1 MGFSS
6 EQGQVAGSNWN
17 DARQTSTAQRK
28 ISVRVAHP
36 AQHSATR
43 RGERGERR
51 ESGAR
56 KACIRTRAHER
67 STTRSHRNPKDLT
80 KICQHRRRPHSSSA
94 ACSRSSA
101 VRLKHIIH
109 ARGQGGDLGTSW
121 SDAEATGA
129 AHSVSPGRCE
139 RLRTARDRKRHAA
152 LDQGGWARGGSATRR
167 RAAGG
172 RGGRTLVWMKGLRI
186 REGNALD
193 ESQGPSRKDQKIVFD
208 IFPKVDFTARLC

>member
-1 MGFSS
+1 VARTWRAGLEPSRLHSYLIVPRCTDLAEGALGFSS
-6 EQGQVAGSNWN
+6 EQVQVAGSNWN

-36 AQHSATR
+36 AQHSAKR

-67 STTRSHRNPKDLT
+67 STSRSPRNPKDLT
-80 KICQHRRRPHSSSA
+80 KTCRHRSCPHSSSA

-101 VRLKHIIH
+101 VRPKHIIH
-109 ARGQGGDLGTSW
+109 ARGQGGHLGTSW
-121 SDAEATGA
+121 SSWSDARATGA
-129 AHSVSPGRCE
+129 AHSVSPGGSE

-167 RAAGG
+167 REAGG
-172 RGGRTLVWMKGLRI
+172 H
-186 REGNALD
+186 
-193 ESQGPSRKDQKIVFD
+193 
-208 IFPKVDFTARLC
+208 